1 MNKEGLLK
9 PVRLL
14 DLRVVC
20 CLGSV
25 LSGLAMREVLLWPI
39 RLAELLV
46 DDFGNVETDGLL
58 VLIGLLIRDVL
69 PWLIW
74 LLEPLVDVFDTAE
87 ADGLLVLIGLPIR
100 EVLL

>member
-1 MNKEGLLK
+1 VNKEGLLK

-39 RLAELLV
+39 RLPELLV
-46 DDFGNVETDGLL
+46 DDFDTAETDGL
-58 VLIGLLIRDVL
+58 I
-69 PWLIW
+69 
-74 LLEPLVDVFDTAE
+74 
-87 ADGLLVLIGLPIR
+87 VLIGLPIR